1 MNYIAKL
8 RKLGEAEQKL
18 QDLMVHCE
26 NGKSMK
32 FSKFQKDFDFL
43 RFKLQGY
50 ELTPKSKEAV
60 AKARSEFL
68 KLKKKLRKGVKDV
81 FYFRI
86 YNRAFCLYQCV
97 FLGQNL

>member
-1 MNYIAKL
+1 MKFITKIKKL
-8 RKLGEAEQKL
+8 HVAEQKL

-68 KLKKKLRKGVKDV
+68 KAKKEVKK
-81 FYFRI
+81 RS
-86 YNRAFCLYQCV
+86 
-97 FLGQNL
+97 